1 MAVRVRLS
9 DGREL
14 LIQATLDELE
24 RALRVARARDSLIR
38 VEQADGSVIAVA
50 PEAIETLQE
59 APEEADALERRLTP
73 A

>member
-1 MAVRVRLS
+1 MAVRARLS

-14 LIQATLDELE
+14 LIQATLDDLE
-24 RALRVARARDSLIR
+24 RALRVARAHDSLIR

-59 APEEADALERRLTP
+59 APEEAGALARRLTP